1 MSEEKYVEYKGG
13 SLRRGRSPLMWFLDT
28 LLALATLGLA
38 IVLPMVYLVPYVAP
52 ARMWLFPVMALAVPA
67 LYVLA
72 AVLAC
77 YWIVRWRLVR
87 AGLLLLL
94 LAVGL
99 FKVPLFWK
107 PQFGRVYGEQKYG
120 RSAVKILSY
129 NVRSFYDVEGGS
141 SVDQVAALIDSLA
154 PDIICLQE
162 FNPRLAELSDR
173 FAAVSE
179 KYHAAR
185 FGLPADKRSPQMIL
199 SKYRIVRSG
208 VLLLPESSVWA
219 DLAVGDDT
227 VRVFNN
233 HLRSTSI
240 KAADNDYITGHEF
253 IGDTARETKFRS
265 IAGRLRYNGVLRA
278 AQVDSIAGTMR
289 GMPQRRKIV
298 CGDFNDTPMSYVYR
312 KMARGMND
320 AFAECGEGYSYTYR
334 GFFDML
340 RIDYVLASPDLQ
352 MLSYEVPHF
361 GCSDHY
367 PVAVRFKILADKN

>member
-38 IVLPMVYLVPYVAP
+38 MVLPMVYLVPYVAP

-107 PQFGRVYGEQKYG
+107 PQLGRVYGEQKYG

-208 VLLLPESSVWA
+208 VLLLPESSV
-219 DLAVGDDT
+219 
-227 VRVFNN
+227 
-233 HLRSTSI
+233 
-240 KAADNDYITGHEF
+240 
-253 IGDTARETKFRS
+253 
-265 IAGRLRYNGVLRA
+265 
-278 AQVDSIAGTMR
+278 
-289 GMPQRRKIV
+289 
-298 CGDFNDTPMSYVYR
+298 
-312 KMARGMND
+312 
-320 AFAECGEGYSYTYR
+320 
-334 GFFDML
+334 
-340 RIDYVLASPDLQ
+340 
-352 MLSYEVPHF
+352 
-361 GCSDHY
+361 
-367 PVAVRFKILADKN
+367 